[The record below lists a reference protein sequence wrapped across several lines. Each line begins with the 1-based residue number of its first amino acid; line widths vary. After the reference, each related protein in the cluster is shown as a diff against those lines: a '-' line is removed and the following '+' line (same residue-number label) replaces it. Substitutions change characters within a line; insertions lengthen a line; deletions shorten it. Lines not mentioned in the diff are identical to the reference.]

1 VSGLVAYRFVCHIQL
16 SGGNWGIRP
25 TPAQIRRSIPH
36 GRWHDAVLCRLDFE
50 ASDDTDVLLA
60 VEAEFKAYWS
70 PVGAHVEALRD
81 ELMTALLQRFQP
93 EFESMVEV
101 EVLDA

>member
-1 VSGLVAYRFVCHIQL
+1 MLIALSAISGYPLATGAFAQPLRKSEKAFLMAAGTMRF
-16 SGGNWGIRP
+16 S
-25 TPAQIRRSIPH
+25 A
-36 GRWHDAVLCRLDFE
+36 RLDFE
-50 ASDDTDVLLA
+50 DSDDADVLLA
-60 VEAEFKAYWS
+60 CEAEFKAYWS

-81 ELMTALLQRFQP
+81 ELITALLQRFQP